1 VAVAKG
7 KPKFGT
13 RRRTAAVRLTA
24 AKLKILMP
32 LCPDPKLWVRP
43 LNAAMARFAIDTPAR
58 AAAFLAQAAHE
69 SGQLRWL
76 VERLGYSAPRL
87 MAVWPRRFP
96 TLGVA
101 QEYAN
106 APERLANFVYANRL
120 GNGDVAS
127 GDGWRYRGRG
137 IFQITG
143 RGNYRRIGEALGL
156 PLEDEPARVEQ
167 PEVAALTAA
176 QFWQSRGLNE
186 LADDRSDDNDGADF
200 ETICVLV
207 NGGREGLAS
216 RRAYWDAARAL
227 FA

>member
-1 VAVAKG
+1 MTTARAKTG
-7 KPKFGT
+7 S
-13 RRRTAAVRLTA
+13 RRRKAAVQLTA
-24 AKLKILMP
+24 AKLKTLMP
-32 LCPDPKLWVRP
+32 LCPDPKAWVRP
-43 LNAAMARFAIDTPAR
+43 LNAAMKRFEISTPAR

-96 TLGVA
+96 TLA
-101 QEYAN
+101 IALAYAN

-156 PLEDEPARVEQ
+156 PLEDEPERVEQ
-167 PEVAALTAA
+167 PEIAALTAA

-186 LADDRSDDNDGADF
+186 LADDRSDDNDVTDF
-200 ETICVLV
+200 ERICVLV
-207 NGGREGLAS
+207 SGGRIGLAA
-216 RRAYWDAARAL
+216 RKAYWEAAKTV

>member
-1 VAVAKG
+1 VEREITPTSRPRRRKAVARLSA
-7 KPKFGT
+7 T
-13 RRRTAAVRLTA
+13 RL
-24 AKLKILMP
+24 KLLMP
-32 LCPDPKLWVRP
+32 LCPDPKIWVRP
-43 LNAAMARFAIDTPAR
+43 LNAAMTRFEIGTPAR

-69 SGQLRWL
+69 SGELRWL
-76 VERLGYSAPRL
+76 VERLSYTAPRL

-96 TLGVA
+96 TLAMA
-101 QEYAN
+101 QEYAK
-106 APERLANFVYANRL
+106 APERLANFVYASRL

-156 PLEDEPARVEQ
+156 PLEDEPERVEQ
-167 PEVAALTAA
+167 PEIAALTAA
-176 QFWQSRGLNE
+176 QFWQARGLNE

-200 ETICVLV
+200 IAICVLV
-207 NGGREGLAS
+207 NGGREGLAA
-216 RRAYWDAARAL
+216 RHKYWDAARAL

>member
-1 VAVAKG
+1 MERKDSP
-7 KPKFGT
+7 KPRP
-13 RRRTAAVRLTA
+13 RRRAVTVRLTA
-24 AKLKILMP
+24 ARLQTLMP
-32 LCPDPKLWVRP
+32 LCPDPKGWVSP
-43 LNAAMARFAIDTPAR
+43 LNGAMKRFEINTPAR

-69 SGQLRWL
+69 SGELRWL

-96 TLGVA
+96 TLAIA
-101 QEYAN
+101 QGYAN

-120 GNGDVAS
+120 GNGDAAS

>member
-1 VAVAKG
+1 VERKDA
-7 KPKFGT
+7 PKS
-13 RRRTAAVRLTA
+13 RPRLRKAAVRLTA
-24 AKLKILMP
+24 AKLETLMP
-32 LCPDPKLWVRP
+32 LCPDPKAWARP
-43 LNAAMARFAIDTPAR
+43 LNAAMKRFEISTPAR

-96 TLGVA
+96 TLAIA
-101 QEYAN
+101 QAYAN

-137 IFQITG
+137 IFQLTG

-156 PLEDEPARVEQ
+156 PLEDEPERVEQ
-167 PEVAALTAA
+167 PEIAALTAA
-176 QFWQSRGLNE
+176 QFWQSHGLNE

-216 RRAYWDAARAL
+216 RRSYWDAARAL